1 MSEYNSVRE
10 ITINVLKF
18 FSLNNKELNDIINT
32 LGSDDKS
39 ILSDSIKYLNKLKN
53 INSKFAEFYNLII
66 DILYQFDAYS
76 KRQRGIFLRII
87 VIKLLEL
94 YFIYVKYY
102 IKDYLSKDKFI
113 ELLTFLNTE
122 VNSDSEEYK
131 EKLMSKLFDDAI
143 VNYLVYFLID
153 SKYQINNM
161 MSMVVGSFK
170 GFHKPETQQKSEEKR
185 MTKETEDTYDQKLN
199 KILGKYRVN
208 TKRMD
213 KSPELKE
220 NDIVS
225 FILETRDH

>member
-39 ILSDSIKYLNKLKN
+39 ILSDSIKYLSKLKN
-53 INSKFAEFYNLII
+53 INSKFVEFYDLII

-76 KRQRGIFLRII
+76 KKQRGIFLRII

-113 ELLTFLNTE
+113 DLLLFLNTE
-122 VNSDSEEYK
+122 VDSDSEEYK
-131 EKLMSKLFDDAI
+131 EKLMGKLFDDAI

-153 SKYQINNM
+153 CKYQINNM

-170 GFHKPETQQKSEEKR
+170 EFHKPEEKK
-185 MTKETEDTYDQKLN
+185 MTKESEDTYEEKLN